1 MLSHVEEPI
10 TLACSATPTVDPL
23 PEAAK
28 KDSSALG
35 STIAGGETKQQVLE
49 KSRRSSK
56 WQSSKAN
63 FALPKTQPGRH
74 LANVQKEGGERI
86 LPRNYEFDLAN
97 KLEIILDTHN
107 SKQMQSNLK
116 EYIKYNLSDKITT
129 EKYLN
134 FFKKI

>member
-35 STIAGGETKQQVLE
+35 STVAGGETKQQVLE

-97 KLEIILDTHN
+97 N
-107 SKQMQSNLK
+107 SNSNGGQ
-116 EYIKYNLSDKITT
+116 YNDEFSASRPS
-129 EKYLN
+129 EKRISSAGDISAYSSTAN
-134 FFKKI
+134 R